1 MSKQHNINPW
11 GVTIGEARVLD
22 AILQEC
28 PKRVAMRL
36 GVSLLTVRCH
46 TQRVRAKM
54 GVRGRTEYLRLWIAF
69 RQEHPGVP
77 A

>member
-1 MSKQHNINPW
+1 MAKQHNVNPW
-11 GVTIGEARVLD
+11 GVTVGEARVLD

-28 PKRVAMRL
+28 PKRVATRL
-36 GVSLLTVRCH
+36 GMSLSTVHCH

-54 GVRGRTEYLRLWIAF
+54 EVRGRTEYLKRWIAF
-69 RQEHPGVP
+69 RQEHPEVD